1 MKLEQE
7 LIQEA
12 ARLVGSQ
19 AKLARL
25 TGLAPA
31 FINQMY
37 HGLKPVPDRAC
48 VKFESA
54 TNGVVS
60 RKRFRPHDYA
70 EIWPELAEQSQTDST
85 LPTR

>member
-1 MKLEQE
+1 MKSEQE
-7 LIQEA
+7 LVQEA
-12 ARLVGSQ
+12 ALFVGSQ

-37 HGLKPVPDRAC
+37 HGIKPVPDRAC
-48 VKFESA
+48 VKFENA

-60 RKRFRPHDYA
+60 RKRFRPKDYA
-70 EIWPELAEQSQTDST
+70 DIWPELADNHKRTNQ
-85 LPTR
+85 